1 MKTYWLEL
9 TYENIEDSS
18 AGNIHVFFYVEYM
31 YVVLLRGMQYEQFES
46 AQTNQN
52 PSANMR

>member
-1 MKTYWLEL
+1 MKILKIQVLEI
-9 TYENIEDSS
+9 YMS
-18 AGNIHVFFYVEYM
+18 FFYVEYM
-31 YVVLLRGMQYEQFES
+31 YVVLLRGMHYEQFES